1 MRRAK
6 ATLGTE
12 RQDLSRVVFICKTN
26 RSGKQER
33 AVSTFLTLLRITV
46 SEKEGD
52 PMGDPRRTN
61 PSEVVGISGGRGLL
75 AGEAPSGIY
84 KRDLALFTWRPKAG
98 PSLSIMVRAAWRSLA
113 EPHRVPSSRY
123 QALMTNPG
131 TCSLIFSTR
140 G

>member
-6 ATLGTE
+6 ATLGSE
-12 RQDLSRVVFICKTN
+12 RQDLRRVVSICESS

-33 AVSTFLTLLRITV
+33 AVSTFLTLLRITD

-52 PMGDPRRTN
+52 PMGDPRRTK
-61 PSEVVGISGGRGLL
+61 PSDVVGISGGRELV
-75 AGEAPSGIY
+75 AREAPSGIN
-84 KRDLALFTWRPKAG
+84 KRNLALFRWRPRAG
-98 PSLSIMVRAAWRSLA
+98 LSLSMMVRAAWRSLA

-131 TCSLIFSTR
+131 TYSLIFLTR